1 MSFGELRRL
10 LRMARFGYENS
21 FLLAGSSTSM
31 CTYESRT
38 GSSSFLT
45 SMTGFIRWL
54 LMRLYIIWSSSSCL
68 DFLSF
73 GDAALEEVCD
83 LSGVIVAGAAFDAC
97 AGVFS

>member
-1 MSFGELRRL
+1 MIRL
-10 LRMARFGYENS
+10 GYETS
-21 FLLAGSSTSM
+21 FLLVGSSTPILTSG
-31 CTYESRT
+31 SRK
-38 GSSSFLT
+38 SSSAFLT

-83 LSGVIVAGAAFDAC
+83 LSGVIVAGNALDAC